1 MKKTIRIK
9 RDNLMNKAATSGA
22 ALKETAKK
30 IAQKFIASLKLRFRL
45 RQALSLVFIYALV
58 FAPLLT
64 FDAGVPKAQAQVN
77 IECVIDSPDRIF
89 QQCPLGGEIEAEL
102 ENQALNDVLAFYNLP
117 DNDNDSERVRSYG
130 RDEMRS
136 FLYARLVELI
146 KKQNPTAREQD
157 ALNFFASSTIKRKR
171 VEAARAAQVEHQRW
185 DENACTYTPP
195 APFTL

>member
-1 MKKTIRIK
+1 MKVLIV
-9 RDNLMNKAATSGA
+9 D
-22 ALKETAKK
+22 
-30 IAQKFIASLKLRFRL
+30 
-45 RQALSLVFIYALV
+45 
-58 FAPLLT
+58 
-64 FDAGVPKAQAQVN
+64 
-77 IECVIDSPDRIF
+77 DSPQMR
-89 QQCPLGGEIEAEL
+89 E
-102 ENQALNDVLAFYNLP
+102 
-117 DNDNDSERVRSYG
+117 